1 MKKIC
6 RWFIEPR
13 TNAANESL
21 ASFLTSLGVTLSE
34 GTGTM
39 EGSEDRKMV
48 PQNGYEFPGFL
59 LTRILDRVWSDKEF
73 KVRIFRRHGN
83 NGPLEEC
90 SFLLKR
96 RQRHAPAKLVTAPPR
111 TSAAA

>member
-1 MKKIC
+1 MEKAY

-13 TNAANESL
+13 TNAVNESL
-21 ASFLTSLGVTLSE
+21 ATFLTSLGLILPA

-39 EGSEDRKMV
+39 EGSENRKGV
-48 PQNGYEFPGFL
+48 PVTAFEFPGFL

-73 KVRIFRRHGN
+73 KVRIYRRLGN
-83 NGPLEEC
+83 SGPLEEC

-96 RQRHAPAKLVTAPPR
+96 PRRTPDKLVTIPPR
-111 TSAAA
+111 ASVAA

>member
-1 MKKIC
+1 MEKVY

-21 ASFLTSLGVTLSE
+21 AALLTSLGIILPE
-34 GTGTM
+34 GVGTM
-39 EGSEDRKMV
+39 EGSFDRKGI
-48 PQNGYEFPGFL
+48 PRGAFEFPGFL

-73 KVRIFRRHGN
+73 KVRIYRRYGN
-83 NGPLEEC
+83 DGSLEEC

-96 RQRHAPAKLVTAPPR
+96 PRHAPAKFVTLPPR
-111 TSAAA
+111 VSVAK